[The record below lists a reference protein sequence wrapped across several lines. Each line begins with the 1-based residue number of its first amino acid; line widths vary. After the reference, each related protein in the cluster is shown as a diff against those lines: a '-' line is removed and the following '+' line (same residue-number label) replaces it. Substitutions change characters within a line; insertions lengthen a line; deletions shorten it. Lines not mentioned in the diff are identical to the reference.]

1 MKNLIATGVALLAAA
16 PALAHPGS
24 HMHPHGAETWLS
36 LLPAVA
42 LIVVAG
48 LITWGRR

>member
-1 MKNLIATGVALLAAA
+1 MKKLITTGAALLTAA

-24 HMHPHGAETWLS
+24 HMHPHGAESWLS

-42 LIVVAG
+42 LIAVAG
-48 LITWGRR
+48 LIAWGRR

>member
-1 MKNLIATGVALLAAA
+1 MKKLIATGAALMAAA
-16 PALAHPGS
+16 PAMSHPGS
-24 HMHPHGAETWLS
+24 HMHPHGAESWLS

-48 LITWGRR
+48 LIAWGRR